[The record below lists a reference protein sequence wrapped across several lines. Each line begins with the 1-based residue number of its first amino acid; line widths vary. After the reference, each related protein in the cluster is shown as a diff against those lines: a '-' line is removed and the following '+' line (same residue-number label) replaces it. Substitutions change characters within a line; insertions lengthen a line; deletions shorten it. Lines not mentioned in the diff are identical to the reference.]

1 MAYGMLSNHG
11 YSRMFKHLA
20 TLLKRPA
27 TPPVPEPGDGP
38 PDDTAPIF
46 EGLAMTEELRDALF
60 PKTPQMISAIFDRP
74 APLQRPSPGPM
85 AHPATGS
92 GDFPII
98 L

>member
-1 MAYGMLSNHG
+1 MLK
-11 YSRMFKHLA
+11 RLA
-20 TLLKRPA
+20 NLLKRKPA
-27 TPPVPEPGDGP
+27 PGPAPVA
-38 PDDTAPIF
+38 DDPADDIAPIF

-74 APLQRPSPGPM
+74 APLQRPSPVSTYSP
-85 AHPATGS
+85 PSGS

>member
-1 MAYGMLSNHG
+1 MLK
-11 YSRMFKHLA
+11 RLA
-20 TLLKRPA
+20 TLFKRK
-27 TPPVPEPGDGP
+27 PVPV
-38 PDDTAPIF
+38 PDDSADDIAPIF

-74 APLQRPSPGPM
+74 APLQRPS
-85 AHPATGS
+85 AAPAPSMPYRT

>member
-1 MAYGMLSNHG
+1 
-11 YSRMFKHLA
+11 MFKRLA
-20 TLLKRPA
+20 TLLKRKPA
-27 TPPVPEPGDGP
+27 RSPAPEAEEDLA
-38 PDDTAPIF
+38 DDIAPIF

-74 APLQRPSPGPM
+74 APLQRPSPGS
-85 AHPATGS
+85 APAYSPASSS

>member
-1 MAYGMLSNHG
+1 MLK
-11 YSRMFKHLA
+11 RLA
-20 TLLKRPA
+20 TLLKRKPA
-27 TPPVPEPGDGP
+27 PAVAEADEDLV
-38 PDDTAPIF
+38 DDTTPIF

-74 APLQRPSPGPM
+74 APLQRPSAGSAPVYAPGS
-85 AHPATGS
+85 GS